1 MGLLYVDPEEPNRNT
16 DPLAAAQNIRETFG
30 RMSMNDEETVALI
43 AGGHTFRKPHG
54 APDPEQYID
63 REPEGAKIE

>member
-30 RMSMNDEETVALI
+30 RMAMNDETHLGELMPSHMQLSA
-43 AGGHTFRKPHG
+43 
-54 APDPEQYID
+54 
-63 REPEGAKIE
+63 